1 MLNPEPCMQVLF
13 DAVQSLFMVVGAI
26 LLVVIAVPW
35 VLPVLLPLLIGF
47 AWCRHVYMAAS
58 RDVKRFDN
66 ITRSPVYAFV
76 SSTLRARPTFSIE
89 AFEGGP
95 VLPVRKHQACA
106 SSKPPGTMQAL

>member
-1 MLNPEPCMQVLF
+1 MQVLF
-13 DAVQSLFMVVGAI
+13 DSVQSLFMVVGAI

-76 SSTLRARPTFSIE
+76 SSTLKARPT
-89 AFEGGP
+89 A
-95 VLPVRKHQACA
+95 
-106 SSKPPGTMQAL
+106 

>member
-1 MLNPEPCMQVLF
+1 M
-13 DAVQSLFMVVGAI
+13 QSLFMVVGAI

-76 SSTLRARPTFSIE
+76 SSTLKARPQSE
-89 AFEGGP
+89 Q
-95 VLPVRKHQACA
+95 RH
-106 SSKPPGTMQAL
+106 SSCVSCISGVCKDTTTRHRIRCF